1 MADGWSTWDIVLW
14 LVLAFVGINLLLQV
28 MLRFRASWISRFQE
42 EIQQS
47 QKRAGRNMDTTE
59 ADGPASAGRG
69 TSP

>member
-1 MADGWSTWDIVLW
+1 MADGWFTWDIVLW

-47 QKRAGRNMDTTE
+47 QKRAGRNMDSRE